1 MKVMLKIIGVSAAVL
16 GALVLGCGSAP
27 EAPAAGTNNEAVQV
41 PDNAPAW
48 LTNTASVY
56 PESRY
61 IRVMGDGD
69 TPEAAKKQAVIEMS
83 RYFHT
88 TVEAVSEEISEY
100 RETISSAKNDYSD
113 KTRFN
118 EYSRI
123 ESNEDFFGIGFTDP
137 WFNPQS
143 KVYTALAYIN
153 RKEAEKQYHSRIE
166 TNMVGI
172 NALMAEVAR
181 NNDPLYSFK
190 LLSSGKS
197 IADVT
202 RQFIDN
208 MSIAGPE
215 KSKEYL
221 KTYTPYL
228 NTIQRLSSEYEKL
241 RSRMTFSITVRGDE
255 AGGRVKR
262 AVQKAFEQ
270 SKLLIAPG
278 KGEYAVNV
286 AINAPI
292 KKTPYGE
299 GVAYSIKG
307 GIEIVI
313 TYNGEAAFPSY
324 TQSYEEY
331 KKLDQ
336 KIVYNL
342 FYKNLEADLEKN
354 FRAHVAAMLKS

>member
-1 MKVMLKIIGVSAAVL
+1 MKALLKIMGVSAAAL
-16 GALVLGCGSAP
+16 AALVVGCGSAP
-27 EAPAAGTNNEAVQV
+27 EAPVDSTDTSSVQFSE
-41 PDNAPAW
+41 NTSAW
-48 LTNTASVY
+48 FTNTSSMY
-56 PESRY
+56 PENTY
-61 IRVMGDGD
+61 IRVMGEGGTQED
-69 TPEAAKKQAVIEMS
+69 AKKQAVVELS

-143 KVYTALAYIN
+143 KKYTVLAYIN
-153 RKEAEKQYHSRIE
+153 RKEAENQYRSRIE

-172 NALMAEVAR
+172 NALMAAVAKSG
-181 NNDPLYSFK
+181 DPLYSFK
-190 LLSSGKS
+190 LLSQGKN
-197 IADVT
+197 IADMT
-202 RQFIDN
+202 RQFIEN
-208 MSIAGPE
+208 MSITSPE
-215 KSKEYL
+215 KSKEFL

-228 NTIQRLSSEYEKL
+228 NTIQQLSSEYEKL
-241 RSRMTFSITVRGDE
+241 RSGMTFSITIRGDD

-270 SKLLIAPG
+270 SKLLIAPA

-286 AINAPI
+286 NVNAPV
-292 KKTPYGE
+292 KKMPYGE
-299 GVAYSIKG
+299 GIAYSIKG

-313 TYNGEAAFPSY
+313 TRNGAAAFPSY

-336 KIVYNL
+336 KVVSNL
-342 FYKNLEADLEKN
+342 FYKNVEADLEKN